1 MSKDRKLT
9 DEECIQVAKKIDNI
23 VINKQH
29 ADPDDCSR
37 FTMLMFELHQ
47 KRYNL
52 VGVAMSKFVEHI
64 EWPFS
69 PDMIEELDSRI
80 NFT

>member
-1 MSKDRKLT
+1 
-9 DEECIQVAKKIDNI
+9 
-23 VINKQH
+23 
-29 ADPDDCSR
+29 
-37 FTMLMFELHQ
+37 MLMFELHQ
-47 KRYNL
+47 KRCNL

-80 NFT
+80 NFAQELIYELNAPQHRECLPDF